1 MDNEIVY
8 SSKATDQKA
17 QYDASAKRLLG
28 QKIIL
33 AHILIRVVE
42 EFKGMDADTVASL
55 IEGEPYISQIPV
67 EPGLT
72 NKETVDARTG
82 ERIVGLNTESSE
94 IDEGKVCFDIIFYV
108 RMRDGLAKMIIN
120 LEAQKN
126 EPTKYHI
133 LNRAIFYTARLV
145 SSQKEREFTGSD
157 YNEIKQVYS
166 IWICMNM
173 KENSLSHIHMVKDDL
188 LGDQDWKGNL
198 DISNIVM
205 IGLAKEIPPKEE
217 RYELHRLLGAL
228 LSQTM
233 TAEQKLKLMK
243 QEYDIPVDRRG
254 IRDEVKIMCN
264 LSEGVE
270 DLIKELKGSGAVYAK
285 KTINGITYHTFTAS
299 AKNAKMTD
307 IEKLLEEAGY
317 TNVCLTKDF
326 FYATFDPDNA
336 AKNMSCIA
344 GLTSKAAEL
353 QANDNYDLSN
363 IQFFMKTNVTMK
375 SKIKTTN
382 GKLSNKSKTVKW
394 TIKDASKKKNLYAST
409 AKTTKTAKTTAVK
422 NNKSYKAGKKI
433 TVSNSK
439 SLVKMKLDGKAVKK
453 NTVVKKKGTH
463 TLTIWSKNGKVQN
476 VIFTIK

>member
-94 IDEGKVCFDIIFYV
+94 IDEGKIYFDIIFYV

-126 EPTKYHI
+126 EPTKYFI

-188 LGDQDWKGNL
+188 LGEQDWKGNL

-233 TAEQKLKLMK
+233 TAEQKLNLMK

-270 DLIKELKGSGAVYAK
+270 EMGYVKG
-285 KTINGITYHTFTAS
+285 
-299 AKNAKMTD
+299 
-307 IEKLLEEAGY
+307 EAAG
-317 TNVCLTKDF
+317 
-326 FYATFDPDNA
+326 
-336 AKNMSCIA
+336 MIA
-344 GLTSKAAEL
+344 GRAEGE
-353 QANDNYDLSN
+353 
-363 IQFFMKTNVTMK
+363 
-375 SKIKTTN
+375 KI
-382 GKLSNKSKTVKW
+382 GE
-394 TIKDASKKKNLYAST
+394 AR
-409 AKTTKTAKTTAVK
+409 
-422 NNKSYKAGKKI
+422 
-433 TVSNSK
+433 
-439 SLVKMKLDGKAVKK
+439 GKAIGRSEGRLEGKSEERADIILK
-453 NTVVKKKGTH
+453 MHKKGYSLEQIMDVTEM
-463 TLTIWSKNGKVQN
+463 SEAE
-476 VIFTIK
+476 IKAIIE

>member
-1 MDNEIVY
+1 MDNELIY
-8 SSKATDQKA
+8 SADATYQKA
-17 QYDASAKRLLG
+17 QYDARAKRLLG

-33 AHILIRVVE
+33 AHIMIRVVD
-42 EFKGMDADTVASL
+42 EFKGMDAETVASL
-55 IEGEPYISQIPV
+55 IEGEPYISQVPV

-72 NKETVDARTG
+72 NKEMTDAGTG
-82 ERIVGLNTESSE
+82 ERIVGLNTENSE
-94 IDEGKVCFDIIFYV
+94 IDEGKVYFDIIFYV

-198 DISNIVM
+198 DIPNIVM

-217 RYELHRLLGAL
+217 RYELHRLLGTL

-243 QEYDIPVDRRG
+243 QEYDIPVDRHS
-254 IRDEVKIMCN
+254 IREEVKIMCN

-270 DLIKELKGSGAVYAK
+270 EMGYVKG
-285 KTINGITYHTFTAS
+285 
-299 AKNAKMTD
+299 
-307 IEKLLEEAGY
+307 EAAG
-317 TNVCLTKDF
+317 
-326 FYATFDPDNA
+326 
-336 AKNMSCIA
+336 MIA
-344 GLTSKAAEL
+344 GRAEGE
-353 QANDNYDLSN
+353 
-363 IQFFMKTNVTMK
+363 
-375 SKIKTTN
+375 KI
-382 GKLSNKSKTVKW
+382 GE
-394 TIKDASKKKNLYAST
+394 AR
-409 AKTTKTAKTTAVK
+409 
-422 NNKSYKAGKKI
+422 
-433 TVSNSK
+433 
-439 SLVKMKLDGKAVKK
+439 GKAIGRSEGRLEGKSEERADIILK
-453 NTVVKKKGTH
+453 MHKKGYSLEQIMDVTEM
-463 TLTIWSKNGKVQN
+463 SEAE
-476 VIFTIK
+476 IKAIIE